1 MLEKALRGSK
11 GYYAWVGI
19 LLLGIVAG
27 VAAYANQL
35 ANGLTLTGMSRDVSW
50 GLYISQ
56 FVFLVGV
63 AASGVMVAIPYYLHH
78 FKTYAKI
85 VVIGEFMAVAAVL
98 TAVLFIV
105 VDLGQPMRVLN
116 VILFPTPNSILF
128 WDMCVLSSYLVVNL
142 VIGWTVLGAEKK
154 GFPPPRWTHV
164 LSIIA
169 IPLAIGIHTVTA
181 FLISGLAGREYWLT
195 AIMAA
200 RFLASAFAAGP
211 ALLIVL
217 CLVLRKTARFNV
229 SDKAIDSLAKTVCY
243 AMIANVFFF
252 MLEVFTAF
260 YSNMPGHKAPIEYLF
275 FGLDGHAQLV
285 PVMWLAAVL
294 AIGGILLL
302 LVPKL
307 RRSHTQGARA
317 GACGGVLR
325 LPDRQGAGPRA
336 GRLRAELVR
345 AGGGVYPQS
354 ERAPGHRGRVQH
366 RGARAHRAVQGGR
379 GRARRERRP
388 RPGAGGA
395 ERCGRGGGRRPRGR
409 RRRGGRRRGGRR
421 PGGAGRLV
429 ETSIGRR
436 SSPSAGHR

>member
-229 SDKAIDSLAKTVCY
+229 TDKAIDSLAKTVCY

-252 MLEVFTAF
+252 VLEVFTAF

-307 RRSHTQGARA
+307 RRPT
-317 GACGGVLR
+317 
-325 LPDRQGAGPRA
+325 
-336 GRLRAELVR
+336 
-345 AGGGVYPQS
+345 
-354 ERAPGHRGRVQH
+354 
-366 RGARAHRAVQGGR
+366 
-379 GRARRERRP
+379 
-388 RPGAGGA
+388 
-395 ERCGRGGGRRPRGR
+395 RC
-409 RRRGGRRRGGRR
+409 
-421 PGGAGRLV
+421 
-429 ETSIGRR
+429 SCRR
-436 SSPSAGHR
+436 SRRCSSPA

>member
-169 IPLAIGIHTVTA
+169 IPLAI
-181 FLISGLAGREYWLT
+181 
-195 AIMAA
+195 
-200 RFLASAFAAGP
+200 AS
-211 ALLIVL
+211 I
-217 CLVLRKTARFNV
+217 
-229 SDKAIDSLAKTVCY
+229 KATD
-243 AMIANVFFF
+243 
-252 MLEVFTAF
+252 
-260 YSNMPGHKAPIEYLF
+260 
-275 FGLDGHAQLV
+275 
-285 PVMWLAAVL
+285 
-294 AIGGILLL
+294 
-302 LVPKL
+302 
-307 RRSHTQGARA
+307 
-317 GACGGVLR
+317 
-325 LPDRQGAGPRA
+325 
-336 GRLRAELVR
+336 
-345 AGGGVYPQS
+345 
-354 ERAPGHRGRVQH
+354 
-366 RGARAHRAVQGGR
+366 
-379 GRARRERRP
+379 
-388 RPGAGGA
+388 
-395 ERCGRGGGRRPRGR
+395 
-409 RRRGGRRRGGRR
+409 
-421 PGGAGRLV
+421 
-429 ETSIGRR
+429 
-436 SSPSAGHR
+436 SPSR

>member
-229 SDKAIDSLAKTVCY
+229 TDKAIDSLAKTVCY

-252 MLEVFTAF
+252 VLEVFTAF

-307 RRSHTQGARA
+307 RRSHKVLVPALA
-317 GACGGVLR
+317 AVFFACLIDKGLGLVLGGFV
-325 LPDRQGAGPRA
+325 PNSFEQVVEYIPNPN
-336 GRLRAELVR
+336 ELLVIV
-345 AGGGVYPQS
+345 GVY
-354 ERAPGHRGRVQH
+354 
-366 RGARAHRAVQGGR
+366 
-379 GRARRERRP
+379 
-388 RPGAGGA
+388 
-395 ERCGRGGGRRPRGR
+395 
-409 RRRGGRRRGGRR
+409 
-421 PGGAGRLV
+421 
-429 ETSIGRR
+429 SIG
-436 SSPSAGHR
+436 ALA